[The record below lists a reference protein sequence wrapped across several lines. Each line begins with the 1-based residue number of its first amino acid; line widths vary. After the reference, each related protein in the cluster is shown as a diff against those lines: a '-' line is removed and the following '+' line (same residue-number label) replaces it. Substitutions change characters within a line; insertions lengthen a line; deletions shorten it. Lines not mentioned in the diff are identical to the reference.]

1 MQTRLAGRMHIAIK
15 RTEPRAARC
24 CFSCC
29 HTAASPPSAYLASA
43 SASAVTAS
51 STVLNVPIGR
61 ICFFVEPVG
70 TCESRAWYFLRA
82 LMMPGGSP
90 DEPRG
95 ARAEAHRA
103 MPLVIPLPRCDRDI
117 YIYAKIRVCD
127 RLTLR

>member
-70 TCESRAWYFLRA
+70 TCLRVE
-82 LMMPGGSP
+82 P
-90 DEPRG
+90 DTSCGP
-95 ARAEAHRA
+95 
-103 MPLVIPLPRCDRDI
+103 
-117 YIYAKIRVCD
+117 
-127 RLTLR
+127 